1 MNKNA
6 IQNDRDRIGYT
17 KRTRRK
23 GRGGRSMSPEH
34 STASPMI
41 QNDSFHEDASEF
53 GDEDHSPFGDNGDSM
68 DSDPNS
74 PHAKVGFVTSII
86 SNIEISARI

>member
-1 MNKNA
+1 
-6 IQNDRDRIGYT
+6 
-17 KRTRRK
+17 
-23 GRGGRSMSPEH
+23 MSPEH